1 MKVVRSEIP
10 TPPVVDFL
18 KEKAKTMVTPRE
30 EPSKLDGAGNRTI
43 VEVMSKTGI
52 KMTFFLKRYFYLR
65 KNKFEDTK
73 RVIKSG
79 ESKKWCQ

>member
-1 MKVVRSEIP
+1 VKVVRSEIP

-52 KMTFFLKRYFYLR
+52 KMKFF
-65 KNKFEDTK
+65 
-73 RVIKSG
+73 
-79 ESKKWCQ
+79 